1 MCYGLYLLLFS
12 IFSPILS
19 LQAPARAEYIQR
31 SFYGYS
37 ILLSPDSYELLKY
50 ISSQPNSLVTN
61 VSELSEDCLS
71 QLVHYKLIEEHMTI
85 YTNYFPVVS
94 SISITEL
101 GKGYLYGRQSND
113 AFQQSVKAI
122 ADSAKESAD
131 SSKHLAESTH
141 KLATDS
147 KKISKSAETCADLA
161 YKKSKKADIKGWIS
175 IGIAAFGAFIEFAI
189 HHSEVIAFVKS
200 LLGV

>member
-1 MCYGLYLLLFS
+1 MDN
-12 IFSPILS
+12 
-19 LQAPARAEYIQR
+19 
-31 SFYGYS
+31 S

-189 HHSEVIAFVKS
+189 HYSEVIAFVKS

>member
-1 MCYGLYLLLFS
+1 MDN
-12 IFSPILS
+12 
-19 LQAPARAEYIQR
+19 
-31 SFYGYS
+31 S

-113 AFQQSVKAI
+113 AFQQSLKDI
-122 ADSAKESAD
+122 ADSAVKTAG
-131 SSKHLAESTH
+131 
-141 KLATDS
+141 
-147 KKISKSAETCADLA
+147 
-161 YKKSKKADIKGWIS
+161 KADVKGWIS
-175 IGIAAFGAFIEFAI
+175 VLI
-189 HHSEVIAFVKS
+189 S
-200 LLGV
+200 LVALIWSIVYPLILQGN

>member
-1 MCYGLYLLLFS
+1 M
-12 IFSPILS
+12 
-19 LQAPARAEYIQR
+19 
-31 SFYGYS
+31 
-37 ILLSPDSYELLKY
+37 
-50 ISSQPNSLVTN
+50 
-61 VSELSEDCLS
+61 
-71 QLVHYKLIEEHMTI
+71 
-85 YTNYFPVVS
+85 
-94 SISITEL
+94 
-101 GKGYLYGRQSND
+101 
-113 AFQQSVKAI
+113 KAI